1 MSVKCTIP
9 PKALESD
16 AVLFPVT
23 FLFSLV
29 RLEMQGIKAAS
40 QVEVCSVSGHFWLFE
55 QLKCMGAQITESLVS
70 HLLIPVRR
78 LKQTCEYQL
87 ALP

>member
-1 MSVKCTIP
+1 MSVKCTIL

-16 AVLFPVT
+16 AVLFPGM

-40 QVEVCSVSGHFWLFE
+40 QIEVYFVSGHFWLFE
-55 QLKCMGAQITESLVS
+55 EIKCMGTQITESLVS
-70 HLLIPVRR
+70 HVLIPVRR